1 MCVTPAGKIGNWTCG
16 MPKSLPHSRL
26 KITPSFSLQTGS
38 NRLISLPF
46 LSMSTPK
53 GSGVLN
59 LELRLSEASR
69 PNRNHN
75 VFWGFS
81 GPRRKLG
88 TPNRKRAYF
97 RSSLACDPLQTAALP
112 ACDRRNDA
120 DFVARSDWG
129 LGFFQKAYIFVI
141 QEDVNKPANM
151 IMVVAD
157 ALFQTGIGPIETS
170 DHFADRCT
178 IGFNDLLVLG

>member
-1 MCVTPAGKIGNWTCG
+1 MEQDSAWR
-16 MPKSLPHSRL
+16 LPSRL
-26 KITPSFSLQTGS
+26 WMLTAD
-38 NRLISLPF
+38 
-46 LSMSTPK
+46 
-53 GSGVLN
+53 GSGSKAKLEKARLFTWCCRRIRPRDLRAARLGFDTTNSAHLLAYVSMQKVL
-59 LELRLSEASR
+59 
-69 PNRNHN
+69 
-75 VFWGFS
+75 
-81 GPRRKLG
+81 
-88 TPNRKRAYF
+88 RAVC
-97 RSSLACDPLQTAALP
+97 SSLACGPLQTAALP